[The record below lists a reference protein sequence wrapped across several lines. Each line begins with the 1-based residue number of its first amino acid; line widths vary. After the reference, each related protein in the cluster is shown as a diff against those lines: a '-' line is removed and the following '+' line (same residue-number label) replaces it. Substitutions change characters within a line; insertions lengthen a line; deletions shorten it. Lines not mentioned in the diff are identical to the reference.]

1 MLPKKLIF
9 RTKSLVLDYCVE
21 RTGQEEPYLF
31 FLAITKMSL
40 KSRKLQDCLLTFRPN
55 VNLASAFSFQQ
66 ILVASPRLTSHR
78 LAEHK
83 GNNFTSPRNL
93 SCCSNK
99 SISLRRPSIKAES
112 LHSCTTWKKS
122 QKKKIVLTYWVFTE
136 NFVEIFD
143 FPRFRFPRNL
153 SCCTNKSISF
163 NDDHLSKR
171 NHCTRAQHGRNHWI
185 ILLEFVV

>member
-1 MLPKKLIF
+1 
-9 RTKSLVLDYCVE
+9 
-21 RTGQEEPYLF
+21 
-31 FLAITKMSL
+31 MSL

-112 LHSCTTWKKS
+112 LHSCTTWNKL
-122 QKKKIVLTYWVFTE
+122 VLTHQVFTE
-136 NFVEIFD
+136 NLVENFD
-143 FPRFRFPRNL
+143 FPRFRFTIADSPRTHCAHVKENFEFSRQITTV
-153 SCCTNKSISF
+153 SCYMQWF
-163 NDDHLSKR
+163 
-171 NHCTRAQHGRNHWI
+171 HGKKC
-185 ILLEFVV
+185 EFFKKKFYPSR

>member
-1 MLPKKLIF
+1 
-9 RTKSLVLDYCVE
+9 
-21 RTGQEEPYLF
+21 
-31 FLAITKMSL
+31 MSL

-112 LHSCTTWKKS
+112 LHSCTTWNKL
-122 QKKKIVLTYWVFTE
+122 VLNHQVFTE
-136 NFVEIFD
+136 NLVEIFD
-143 FPRFRFPRNL
+143 FPRFRFTIADSL
-153 SCCTNKSISF
+153 SARLRKFRIFPPNYNGKFLHATVSRKKMRIFFKSSYLGQQVYKNKKFITLSMISIAS
-163 NDDHLSKR
+163 
-171 NHCTRAQHGRNHWI
+171 
-185 ILLEFVV
+185 